1 MTVVSSVF
9 CRADCLSS
17 IGALCLYQRA
27 PVVGVPVV
35 LADNAATP
43 SLAPLI
49 ISQSA
54 RSPDGT
60 PQLPLRITKGV
71 IALLQQHASAKNT
84 TCKDATSAAPALLM
98 RGASGKRLDTAAC
111 QLKKPAVMSKCCG
124 RVPQLCG
131 REAAMDLSVLTVE
144 STTRFSSVLRRG
156 GGAL

>member
-17 IGALCLYQRA
+17 TGALCLYQRA

-54 RSPDGT
+54 HSPDGT
-60 PQLPLRITKGV
+60 PQLPLRITKRV

-84 TCKDATSAAPALLM
+84 TCKDATSAAPALLT

-111 QLKKPAVMSKCCG
+111 QLKNPPFRRSAAAVCRSCAVVKQ
-124 RVPQLCG
+124 PWI
-131 REAAMDLSVLTVE
+131 SVHSQVNVRHV
-144 STTRFSSVLRRG
+144 SPRC
-156 GGAL
+156 